1 MKAII
6 LAAGRGSRMEALTD
20 EIPKCM
26 TTLLGKSLL
35 DWQLAALKK
44 ANIDDVV
51 IVRGYQKDCIR
62 GKFRTLENS
71 NWENTNMVMTLNCA
85 KDEFNEASIVAYSDI
100 LYHPDHIEKLSK
112 AEGDIVICYDTIWR
126 SLWELRFDNPLDD
139 AETFEESGGS
149 LKSIGSKAKHID
161 EINGQYMG
169 LIKITPKG
177 WLAIEGYLN
186 SISLEIRK
194 KLDFTGLLQ
203 GLLNKNVTISTVAIN
218 GKWIEA
224 DDSNDLKKYE
234 TEIEKHELTD
244 NTWSHDWRTI

>member
-1 MKAII
+1 
-6 LAAGRGSRMEALTD
+6 MEALTD

-62 GKFRTLENS
+62 GKFRTLENP

-139 AETFEESGGS
+139 AETFEEINGS

-234 TEIEKHELTD
+234 TEIEKHELAD

>member
-1 MKAII
+1 LKAII

-35 DWQLAALKK
+35 DWQLTALKK

-62 GKFRTLENS
+62 GKFRTLENP

-126 SLWELRFDNPLDD
+126 GLWELRFDNPLDD
-139 AETFEESGGS
+139 AETFEEINGS

-177 WLAIEGYLN
+177 WNIIENFLNNISEKQLNKLDLTSLLQNLLAKGV
-186 SISLEIRK
+186 SISTLAVE
-194 KLDFTGLLQ
+194 
-203 GLLNKNVTISTVAIN
+203 
-218 GKWIEA
+218 GKWVEA
-224 DDSNDLKKYE
+224 DQGRDLMKYE
-234 TEIEKHELTD
+234 NEIKLNEKQATI
-244 NTWSHDWRTI
+244 WSHDWRVK